1 MRAMKPIDRITTY
14 HAELTAQRRD
24 FHANPELGF
33 TEHRTSDIV
42 AKQLEALGI
51 EVHRGVGGT
60 GVVGV
65 LREGNGPV
73 SLGLRADMDALP
85 ILEANDVPYKST
97 RPGVMHACGHD
108 GHTTMLLGAA
118 RYLAET
124 RNFNGT
130 VNFIF
135 QPAEEGLGGATAMLK
150 DALFER
156 FPCDA
161 VFGMHNQPG
170 MRVGNFA
177 IRPGTMMAG
186 GGFFDIHVEG
196 RGAHGARPE
205 VSIDPVLVAAH
216 IVTALQAIVARN
228 VSALDSAVVSA
239 TAIKSGDAYNVI
251 PQSAEIRGTVRTFR
265 NETMDLVETNMKR
278 IVAGVASAFG
288 ATAHVD
294 FRRLFAPLVND
305 AAEAMVFADVAAELV
320 GEANVERERDLI
332 MASEDFSFMLEARP
346 GAYINIGNGDTTGSV
361 PVHNPGYDFN
371 DAILPMGAA
380 ALAGLVE
387 KKMPR
392 FAEK

>member
-1 MRAMKPIDRITTY
+1 
-14 HAELTAQRRD
+14 
-24 FHANPELGF
+24 
-33 TEHRTSDIV
+33 V

-73 SLGLRADMDALP
+73 AIGLRADMDALP
-85 ILEANDVPYKST
+85 ILEANEVPYKST

-170 MRVGNFA
+170 MKVGTFA

-205 VSIDPVLVAAH
+205 QSVDPVLVAAH

-228 VSALDSAVVSA
+228 VAPVQTAVLSVTMIHA
-239 TAIKSGDAYNVI
+239 GDAYNVI
-251 PQSAEIRGTVRTFR
+251 PQTARLSGTVRAFSR
-265 NETMDLVETNMKR
+265 EVMAQIERSMKD
-278 IVAGVASAFG
+278 IAEGVTRAFG
-288 ATAHVD
+288 ARCNVD
-294 FRRLFAPLVND
+294 FRVIYSPTVNNAE
-305 AAEAMVFADVAAELV
+305 AAEFAAKICTEVV
-320 GEANVERERDLI
+320 GADNVDRNPPLI
-332 MASEDFSFMLEARP
+332 MASEDFSFMLEKVP
-346 GAYINIGNGDTTGSV
+346 GCYFNIGNGAGEGSCE
-361 PVHNPGYDFN
+361 VHNPGYDFN
-371 DAILPMGAA
+371 DEALPLGATVFA
-380 ALAGLVE
+380 RIVE
-387 KKMPR
+387 TWLGR
-392 FAEK
+392 

>member
-1 MRAMKPIDRITTY
+1 MKPIDRINTY

-73 SLGLRADMDALP
+73 ALGLRADMDALP
-85 ILEANDVPYKST
+85 ILEANDMPYKST

-170 MRVGNFA
+170 MRVGTFA

-196 RGAHGARPE
+196 RGSHGARPE
-205 VSIDPVLVAAH
+205 QSIDPVLVAAH

-228 VSALDSAVVSA
+228 VSALDSVVLSA

-265 NETMDLVETNMKR
+265 NETMDLVETNMKQ

-392 FAEK
+392 FAG

>member
-1 MRAMKPIDRITTY
+1 MTPIDRIKTY
-14 HAELTAQRRD
+14 HPELTAQRRD

-73 SLGLRADMDALP
+73 AIGLRADMDALP
-85 ILEANDVPYKST
+85 ILEATDVPYKSM

-170 MRVGNFA
+170 MKVGTFA

-205 VSIDPVLVAAH
+205 QGVDPVLVAAH

-228 VSALDSAVVSA
+228 VSPLDSAVVSA
-239 TAIKSGDAYNVI
+239 TAIQSGDAYNVI
-251 PQSAEIRGTVRTFR
+251 PQSADIRGTMRTFR
-265 NETMDLVETNMKR
+265 HETMDLVEKNMKQ

-305 AAEAMVFADVAAELV
+305 AAEATVFADVAADLV
-320 GEANVERERDLI
+320 GEANVERERGLI

-392 FAEK
+392 FAG

>member
-1 MRAMKPIDRITTY
+1 MPPIDRIKTY

-85 ILEANDVPYKST
+85 ILEANEVPHKST

-156 FPCDA
+156 FPCDT

-170 MRVGNFA
+170 MPVGKFA

-186 GGFFDIHVEG
+186 GGFFDIHIEG
-196 RGAHGARPE
+196 RGSHGARPE
-205 VSIDPVLVAAH
+205 QSIDPVLVACH

-228 VSALDSAVVSA
+228 VSALDSVVLSA

>member
-1 MRAMKPIDRITTY
+1 MTPIDRIKTY
-14 HAELTAQRRD
+14 HPELTAQRRD

-73 SLGLRADMDALP
+73 AIGLRADMDALP
-85 ILEANDVPYKST
+85 ILEANEVPYKST

-170 MRVGNFA
+170 MKVGTFA

-205 VSIDPVLVAAH
+205 QSVDPVLVAAH

-228 VSALDSAVVSA
+228 VSPLDSAVVSA
-239 TAIKSGDAYNVI
+239 TAIHGGDAYNVI
-251 PQSAEIRGTVRTFR
+251 PQSADIRGTVRTFR
-265 NETMDLVETNMKR
+265 HETMDLVEKNMKQ

-320 GEANVERERDLI
+320 GEANVERERSLI

-392 FAEK
+392 FAG